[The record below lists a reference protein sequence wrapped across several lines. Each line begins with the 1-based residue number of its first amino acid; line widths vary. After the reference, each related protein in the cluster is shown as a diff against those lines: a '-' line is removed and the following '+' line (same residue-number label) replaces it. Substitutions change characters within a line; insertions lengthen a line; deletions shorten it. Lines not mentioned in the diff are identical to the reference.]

1 MTRATRFVTSLILI
15 ALAWAIWAPTAHAQ
29 PVLVEASPPPDAVL
43 PVSPERITLKFDRLL
58 ADRGTAIR
66 VFDADGERM
75 DQQDTLVNPANR
87 YEVSVTLP
95 PLIEGIYT
103 IEYNAAAL
111 GSSTLAVGRYT
122 ITIALPPPRLAL
134 LSPVNGQAFQTGD
147 IPLQMA
153 VDFFDFGLFDNRI
166 RVYVDG
172 ELRDEVKVLEYTLE
186 DLPPGVHEIRV
197 VLTRLG
203 DSEFLESEIVV
214 YIAVA
219 QFDEELAG
227 REEAARAAPDPGLQ
241 LSPLETAGLV
251 ALTLVLLGIGFWLGR
266 QPAHK
271 SSQ

>member
-111 GSSTLAVGRYT
+111 AGEWAGVPDRRHTVTNGGGL
-122 ITIALPPPRLAL
+122 LRLR
-134 LSPVNGQAFQTGD
+134 PVRQ
-147 IPLQMA
+147 PH
-153 VDFFDFGLFDNRI
+153 
-166 RVYVDG
+166 
-172 ELRDEVKVLEYTLE
+172 
-186 DLPPGVHEIRV
+186 PGVR
-197 VLTRLG
+197 G
-203 DSEFLESEIVV
+203 
-214 YIAVA
+214 
-219 QFDEELAG
+219 
-227 REEAARAAPDPGLQ
+227 
-241 LSPLETAGLV
+241 
-251 ALTLVLLGIGFWLGR
+251 W
-266 QPAHK
+266 
-271 SSQ
+271 